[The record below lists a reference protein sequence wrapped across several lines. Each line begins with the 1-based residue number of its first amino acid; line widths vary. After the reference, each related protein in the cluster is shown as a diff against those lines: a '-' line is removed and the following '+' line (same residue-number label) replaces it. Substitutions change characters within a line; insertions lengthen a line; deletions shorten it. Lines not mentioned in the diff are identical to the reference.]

1 MTDENA
7 RLKNA
12 RLDYKTVTE
21 HWSSTMRWTAI
32 TVANEMDIK
41 RDNTTLSQQ
50 QTQQ

>member
-1 MTDENA
+1 
-7 RLKNA
+7 
-12 RLDYKTVTE
+12 
-21 HWSSTMRWTAI
+21 MRWTAI